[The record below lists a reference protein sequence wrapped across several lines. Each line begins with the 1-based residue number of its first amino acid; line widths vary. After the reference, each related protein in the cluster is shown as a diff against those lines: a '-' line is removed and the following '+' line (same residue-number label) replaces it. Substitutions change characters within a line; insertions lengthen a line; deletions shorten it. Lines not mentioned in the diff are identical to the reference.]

1 VTPVLV
7 AVGAAVGAAVRFLLG
22 HLWDGHWPTG
32 TLVANV
38 TGSVLLG
45 ACAGWSLDGQ
55 VLALV
60 GVGFCGALTTYSSF
74 AVQTHERGRRVGGAY
89 AGVTLL
95 LALAG
100 SAVGF
105 ALTV

>member
-7 AVGAAVGAAVRFLLG
+7 AVGAAVGATLRFLLG

-38 TGSVLLG
+38 AGSVLLG
-45 ACAGWSLDGQ
+45 ACAGWSLDGRA
-55 VLALV
+55 LALV

-74 AVQTHERGRRVGGAY
+74 AVQTHDRGHRVGGAY
-89 AGVTLL
+89 AVVTLL

-100 SAVGF
+100 SAAGF
-105 ALTV
+105 ALAV